1 MQGTGIHEVA
11 IYQRSARQ
19 REERRLRALAE
30 RRERARQVA
39 QAAAQVLRE
48 RYGATRVILFGSVAH
63 GQGFHPE
70 SDIDLAAEGIAPVDF
85 WRAWAALDTI
95 DLSFEINLIAVEEA
109 TPSLQ
114 AVLKTEGVTL

>member
-1 MQGTGIHEVA
+1 MEGTGTHEVA
-11 IYQRSARQ
+11 VYQRSARQ

-48 RYGATRVILFGSVAH
+48 RYGATQVILFGSVAH

-70 SDIDLAAEGIAPVDF
+70 SDIDLAVEAIAPADF
-85 WRAWAALDTI
+85 WRAWAALDPI
-95 DLSFEINLIAVEEA
+95 DPSFEINLIAVEEA
-109 TPSLQ
+109 SSSLQ
-114 AVLKTEGVTL
+114 TVLDAEGVVL